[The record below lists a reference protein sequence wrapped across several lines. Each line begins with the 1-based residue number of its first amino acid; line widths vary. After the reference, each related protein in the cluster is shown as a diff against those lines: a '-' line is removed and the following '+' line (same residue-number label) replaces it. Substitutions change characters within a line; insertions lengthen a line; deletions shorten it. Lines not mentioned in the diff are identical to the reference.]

1 MLFHCIA
8 TVATYFEGQLSL
20 SYICYLLTVQI
31 IVVLAFPPRDCFRM
45 YVRLGCLRVPVWDVK
60 TETDKEGLEWRLQKS
75 RNVTWAC
82 LTFAEPAHLL
92 SMNRLSTAVDRLLRL
107 LMLVFSPVIRLP
119 AEKNIEK
126 GAIDRRAY
134 KKEREREN

>member
-1 MLFHCIA
+1 
-8 TVATYFEGQLSL
+8 
-20 SYICYLLTVQI
+20 
-31 IVVLAFPPRDCFRM
+31 M
-45 YVRLGCLRVPVWDVK
+45 YVSLDCLGVPVWDVK
-60 TETDKEGLEWRLQKS
+60 TETDREGLEWRLQKS

-126 GAIDRRAY
+126 GAIDRAY
-134 KKEREREN
+134 KKEQEREN